1 MKRIV
6 IIILSLVLFVPVLT
20 AQKNSCRKFHLYS
33 DCNVNPGPRFK
44 FDGQSRSNIIG
55 VGDQMIYSL
64 VLYEERQYKIN
75 FCTSEYFEPIHVQ
88 LINAETDEI
97 IYDNV
102 TDDYLAMLT
111 LNIDKT
117 QRLKIFVEILAKD
130 MPEEDKLE
138 YFGCLG
144 MMIQSKKTD

>member
-6 IIILSLVLFVPVLT
+6 IIILSLVLSVPILK
-20 AQKNSCRKFHLYS
+20 AQNNSCRKFHLYS

-75 FCTSEYFEPIHVQ
+75 FCTSDYFEPIHVQ
-88 LINAETDEI
+88 IINSETDEV

-102 TDDYLAMLT
+102 TDDYLATLT
-111 LNIDKT
+111 LNVDNT

>member
-6 IIILSLVLFVPVLT
+6 IIILSLVLFVPILT

-44 FDGQSRSNIIG
+44 FDGQSRSNVIG

-64 VLYEERQYKIN
+64 VLYEGRQYKIN
-75 FCTSEYFEPIHVQ
+75 FCTSDYFEPIHVK
-88 LINAETDEI
+88 LISDETDEV
-97 IYDNV
+97 IYDNAS
-102 TDDYLAMLT
+102 DDYLAMLT

-117 QRLKIFVEILAKD
+117 QRLKVFVEILAED
-130 MPEEDKLE
+130 MSEEDKLE

-144 MMIQSKKTD
+144 MMIQFKKTE

>member
-6 IIILSLVLFVPVLT
+6 IIILSFILFVPTLT

-44 FDGQSRSNIIG
+44 FDGQSRSNVIG

-64 VLYEERQYKIN
+64 VLYEKRQYKIN
-75 FCTSEYFEPIHVQ
+75 FCTSDYFEPIHVK
-88 LINAETDEI
+88 LINAETDEV

-102 TDDYLAMLT
+102 SDDYLAMLT
-111 LNIDKT
+111 LNTDQT
-117 QRLKIFVEILAKD
+117 QRLKIFVEIFAKE
-130 MPEEDKLE
+130 MSEEDKLE

-144 MMIQSKKTD
+144 MMIQSKKSD